1 MTLLACVVFF
11 CGFGGGGSNEM
22 TLLACVVFLGFS
34 FVVCRNASPSGSR
47 EEEANHLR
55 KGGSGTT
62 NPTTDNEITRLTH
75 WLHKLGHDDCNL
87 QLKRFSPNGSNAVD
101 AAAAVYSGRYGIV
114 AGPKGVKKGS
124 VIVRVPKKA
133 FMTGEVRNPLAAACP
148 SHLLLKISP
157 LNELKLRVMKL
168 NDVDDVVLPPCM
180 YVCVHADSSSLS
192 RCWTF
197 GEASKAN
204 IMASHILAF
213 TL

>member
-1 MTLLACVVFF
+1 VFF

-87 QLKRFSPNGSNAVD
+87 QLKIFSPNGSNAVD
-101 AAAAVYSGRYGIV
+101 AAAAVYSGMYGIV

-157 LNELKLRVMKL
+157 FNKLKLRVMKL
-168 NDVDDVVLPPCM
+168 NDVDDVVLLPCM

-192 RCWTF
+192 
-197 GEASKAN
+197 
-204 IMASHILAF
+204 
-213 TL
+213 